1 MENKRKIQET
11 NEYCLIM
18 ESTKEQE
25 MLEAAAVH
33 LILLKNPNLNL
44 QQYSTCNNAYV
55 SDEGV
60 FKKKQDYRVKGVV
73 NHTKNNKD
81 ASSVT
86 SCTSSSS
93 GVSIKSVI
101 SMERTAVGRHHRNR
115 LRSIVDIYSVTRPL

>member
-1 MENKRKIQET
+1 MENKKKIQET

-33 LILLKNPNLNL
+33 LILLKNPNL
-44 QQYSTCNNAYV
+44 QRYYSCNNEYV

-60 FKKKQDYRVKGVV
+60 FKKKQDYGVKGVV
-73 NHTKNNKD
+73 NHPKNNKD
-81 ASSVT
+81 ASSMT
-86 SCTSSSS
+86 SCTSSPS